1 MRTLF
6 SALFIVSILASSFT
20 FGQTTTYDFL
30 RLDMSARAAGLG
42 GSFVTNND
50 DVDVIFFN
58 PAGLGFLSNDQ
69 VSFSFIKHLMDI
81 NLFGLT
87 YTTEFKDIGRFSAGV
102 QYINYGSFDEA
113 DVNGNITGEFNAGE
127 LAFLLSYA
135 NKFMD
140 NFYYGANAKYIYS
153 NIANHSSSGLGL
165 DLGLNYEFPKIMLNL
180 GASVLN
186 IGTQL
191 TSYTDVQE
199 DLPLDVMLGVSK
211 RLEKLPVRLSLDFHD
226 LNQEREEF
234 YQHFKGFS
242 IGAEFY
248 LSEVFTLRFG
258 YDNERRE
265 DFKLGSSAGIAGFN
279 GGLGVTI
286 SNYQF
291 SYAYSSLGSVG
302 ALNSITLSTS
312 FN

>member
-1 MRTLF
+1 MRIIL
-6 SALFIVSILASSFT
+6 SSLFITILLSTLS

-50 DVDVIFFN
+50 DVDVMFFN
-58 PAGLGFLSNDQ
+58 PAGLGFLEKDQ
-69 VSFSFIKHLMDI
+69 VSFSFVKHLMDI

-87 YTTEFKDIGRFSAGV
+87 YSTEIENIGRFGAGI

-127 LAFLLSYA
+127 FAFLLSYT

-140 NFYYGANAKYIYS
+140 NFYYGANGKFIYS
-153 NIANHSSSGLGL
+153 SIADASSSALGL
-165 DLGLNYEFPKIMLNL
+165 DLGLNYEFSDIMLNL

-191 TSYTDVQE
+191 SSYTDVKE

-211 RLEKLPVRLSLDFHD
+211 RLEKLPLRLSLDFHN
-226 LNQEREEF
+226 LNQERDEF

-286 SNYQF
+286 SNYTF

-302 ALNSITLSTS
+302 ALNSLTLATS
-312 FN
+312 F

>member
-1 MRTLF
+1 MKSLL
-6 SALFIVSILASSFT
+6 SVLFIIFISTAPITL
-20 FGQTTTYDFL
+20 GQTTTYDFL
-30 RLDMSARAAGLG
+30 RIDMSARAAALG

-50 DVDVIFFN
+50 DVDVLFFN
-58 PAGLGFLSNDQ
+58 PAGLGFLEKDP
-69 VSFSFIKHLMDI
+69 VSFSFVKHLLDI
-81 NLFGLT
+81 NLFSLT
-87 YTTEFKDIGRFSAGV
+87 YSTEFENIGRFGAGV

-127 LAFLLSYA
+127 LAFLLSYT
-135 NKFMD
+135 NKFMND
-140 NFYYGANAKYIYS
+140 FYYGANAKFIYS
-153 NIANHSSSGLGL
+153 SIADQSSSAIGL
-165 DLGLNYEFPKIMLNL
+165 DLGVNYEFPEIMLNL
-180 GASVLN
+180 GASILN

-191 TSYTDVQE
+191 SSYTDLKE
-199 DLPLDVMLGVSK
+199 DLPLDVLIGVSK
-211 RLEKLPVRLSLDFHD
+211 RLERLPVRLSLDFHN

-279 GGLGVTI
+279 GGLGVNI
-286 SNYQF
+286 SEYKF
-291 SYAYSSLGSVG
+291 SYAYSSLGTVG
-302 ALNSITLSTS
+302 ALQSLTLSTS
-312 FN
+312 L

>member
-1 MRTLF
+1 MRSLL
-6 SALFIVSILASSFT
+6 SSLFIVFILATSIT

-58 PAGLGFLSNDQ
+58 PAGLGFLEKDP
-69 VSFSFIKHLMDI
+69 VSFSFVKHLMDI
-81 NLFGLT
+81 NLFSVT
-87 YTTEFKDIGRFSAGV
+87 YSTEFENIGRFGAGV
-102 QYINYGSFDEA
+102 QYINYGTFDEA
-113 DVNGNITGEFNAGE
+113 DENGNITGEFGAGE
-127 LAFLLSYA
+127 LAFLLSYT
-135 NKFMD
+135 NKFMA
-140 NFYYGANAKYIYS
+140 NFYYGATGKFIYS
-153 NIANHSSSGLGL
+153 SIADQSSSAIGL
-165 DLGLNYEFPKIMLNL
+165 DLGLNYEFPDIMLNL

-191 TSYTDVQE
+191 SSYTDLKE
-199 DLPLDVMLGVSK
+199 DLPLDVLIGVSK
-211 RLEKLPVRLSLDFHD
+211 RLEKLPVRLSLDFNN

-286 SNYQF
+286 SNYKF

-302 ALNSITLSTS
+302 SLQSISLSTS
-312 FN
+312 F